1 MKKLNFLFLFVS
13 VFSFGQDDV
22 FGEWFLSSLTING
35 YTYNNV
41 YGNAAVNFS
50 EDLSYGDYLVVQG
63 NSTCNGINGAYS
75 INDTQIIFGGVGQ
88 TLLDCGGPKQ
98 VYENLY
104 INLLNYNNDT
114 NTESSFSYL
123 LEGTGDDQ
131 TLTLVNPDGDSI
143 FYQKGETNANLIQT
157 WYLESVTENG
167 ITYDAP
173 TDGTSSLTLGSDF
186 SNFWGPTVLGTAECN
201 TFTGFYYVSFYNG
214 NSLSI
219 SEFTPTEIVCNPI
232 SDFET
237 AYFSIFG
244 NEEDNTFSFEITN
257 NGETLILTAVE
268 SSAGLGRSIGDI
280 AVFSDQ
286 SLSIDRFQSI
296 ENAILLIGN
305 PVKTELQLKLDDTIV
320 NQSLEYSIY
329 ATDGKVIQSSK
340 LISDTIDISELSSG
354 LYIIRFQN
362 DNQFVETHRFIK
374 K

>member
-1 MKKLNFLFLFVS
+1 MKKLTFLFLFVS
-13 VFSFGQDDV
+13 VFSFGQEDV
-22 FGEWFLSSLTING
+22 FGEWFLSSLTIDG

-41 YGNAAVNFS
+41 YGNAAINFT
-50 EDLSYGDYLVVQG
+50 ENLSYGDYLVVQG
-63 NSTCNGINGAYS
+63 NSTCNGINGDYS
-75 INDTQIIFGGVGQ
+75 INDTQIVLYGVSQ
-88 TLLDCGGPKQ
+88 TLLDCGGPRQ
-98 VYENLY
+98 AFENYY
-104 INLLNYNNDT
+104 INLMNYNP

-123 LEGTGDDQ
+123 VEGTGDDQ

-143 FYQKGETNANLIQT
+143 FYQKSETNANLIQT

-167 ITYDAP
+167 ITYEAP

-214 NSLSI
+214 NTLSI
-219 SEFTPTEIVCNPI
+219 SEFTPTEISCNPI

-286 SLSIDRFQSI
+286 SLSVDRFQSI